1 MEDILKLSSSILL
14 INLFSVVILGSCAE
28 LSSRQSLFGGAD
40 SEEKKKT
47 VSSTVPREQYDQLLK
62 KYDELMKEKK
72 VAMIKSQAYDSQE
85 TLTPADQALSKEQL
99 VDNVVSQ
106 LSNLKEDKQ
115 LSMTVGKVA
124 KSESRSKPIIAKT
137 EYNEEIVESHMFK
150 IRKADKLQKQNKFD
164 SALILIKELE
174 KSPVR
179 QIEVR
184 AKYLLGEILFKQ
196 GEYDLAMQV
205 YEEILTKYAYSGLVI
220 KSLGRL
226 IVCSDKLKQ
235 TAKQEKY
242 YSFLHDFFEE
252 GA

>member
-1 MEDILKLSSSILL
+1 M
-14 INLFSVVILGSCAE
+14 LGSCAG
-28 LSSRQSLFGGAD
+28 LSSRQSLFGGD
-40 SEEKKKT
+40 DKKDKDEKTET
-47 VSSTVPREQYDQLLK
+47 VSREQYEQLLK
-62 KYDELMKEKK
+62 KYDGLMKEKK
-72 VAMIKSQAYDSQE
+72 VAMIKRQGGNADE
-85 TLTPADQALSKEQL
+85 TLTRADQSLSKEQL
-99 VDNVVSQ
+99 VDDIVNQ
-106 LSNLKEDKQ
+106 LSHVKEGQK
-115 LSMTVGKVA
+115 LSMSVGKV
-124 KSESRSKPIIAKT
+124 SGTDERSRPIIATT
-137 EYNEEIVESHMFK
+137 EYNAEVVESHMTK
-150 IRKADKLQKQNKFD
+150 IRQADKLQRQNKFD
-164 SALILIKELE
+164 MALTLIKELE
-174 KSPVR
+174 RSPVR

-252 GA
+252 GV

>member
-1 MEDILKLSSSILL
+1 M
-14 INLFSVVILGSCAE
+14 LGSCSG
-28 LSSRQSLFGGAD
+28 LSSRQSLFG
-40 SEEKKKT
+40 SEDDKDKDEAKSAT
-47 VSSTVPREQYDQLLK
+47 VSREQYDQLLK
-62 KYDELMKEKK
+62 KYDGLMKEKK
-72 VAMIKSQAYDSQE
+72 VAMIKSQSSIDDE
-85 TLTPADQALSKEQL
+85 MLTPADQALSKEQL

-106 LSNLKEDKQ
+106 LSNIKEGKR
-115 LSMTVGKVA
+115 LSMTVGKV
-124 KSESRSKPIIAKT
+124 SDDDSRSKPIIATT

-164 SALILIKELE
+164 QALTLIKELE
-174 KSPVR
+174 RSPVR

>member
-1 MEDILKLSSSILL
+1 M
-14 INLFSVVILGSCAE
+14 LGSCAG
-28 LSSRQSLFGGAD
+28 LSSRQSLFGGD
-40 SEEKKKT
+40 DKKDKDEKTET
-47 VSSTVPREQYDQLLK
+47 VSREQYEQLLK
-62 KYDELMKEKK
+62 KYDGLMKEKK
-72 VAMIKSQAYDSQE
+72 VAMIKRQGGNADE
-85 TLTPADQALSKEQL
+85 TLTRADQSLSKEQL
-99 VDNVVSQ
+99 VDDVVNQ
-106 LSNLKEDKQ
+106 LSHVKEGQK
-115 LSMTVGKVA
+115 LSMSVGKV
-124 KSESRSKPIIAKT
+124 SGTDERSRPIIATT
-137 EYNEEIVESHMFK
+137 EYNAEVVESHMTK
-150 IRKADKLQKQNKFD
+150 IRQADKLQRQNKFD
-164 SALILIKELE
+164 MALTLIKELE
-174 KSPVR
+174 RSPVR

-252 GA
+252 GV

>member
-1 MEDILKLSSSILL
+1 M
-14 INLFSVVILGSCAE
+14 LGSCAG
-28 LSSRQSLFGGAD
+28 LSSRQSLFGGDDDAKD
-40 SEEKKKT
+40 KGVKGAKSET
-47 VSSTVPREQYDQLLK
+47 VSRAQYEQLLK
-62 KYDELMKEKK
+62 KYDGLMKEKK
-72 VAMIKSQAYDSQE
+72 VAMIRSQSGMVDE
-85 TLTPADQALSKEQL
+85 TLTPADHALSKEQL
-99 VDNVVSQ
+99 VDDVVNQLANV
-106 LSNLKEDKQ
+106 KEGKK
-115 LSMTVGKVA
+115 LSMTVGKV
-124 KSESRSKPIIAKT
+124 SGSPDRNKPVIATTK
-137 EYNEEIVESHMFK
+137 YNAETVESHMTK

-164 SALILIKELE
+164 MALTLIKELE